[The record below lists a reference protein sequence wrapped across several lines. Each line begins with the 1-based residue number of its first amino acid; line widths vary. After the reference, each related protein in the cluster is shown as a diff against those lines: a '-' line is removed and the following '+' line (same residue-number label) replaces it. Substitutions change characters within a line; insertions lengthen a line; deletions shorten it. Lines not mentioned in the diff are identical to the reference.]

1 VENESNFQQFVS
13 MMQVMHS
20 MFTHPRFAPPRFPA
34 TQQRGGAGGL
44 PKNPPLNYSG
54 CIKCGDTS
62 HFKVD
67 CPKK

>member
-1 VENESNFQQFVS
+1 

-20 MFTHPRFAPPRFPA
+20 MFTPPRFAPPRFPA
-34 TQQRGGAGGL
+34 TQRRCGDGGL
-44 PKNPPLNYSG
+44 PKNPLSNYSG
-54 CIKCGDTS
+54 CFKCGDTS